1 VKEAIL
7 IAFLSFSVA
16 GPVPGLDL
24 GRPPTP
30 ADRAKML
37 AEGWQVWR
45 DTLGDALV
53 AGYQPGGPLRPGS
66 TGVTSYRSW
75 LLLWRWCD
83 LLSGTK
89 GRNGPDRLRSSKAFP
104 GGKI

>member
-30 ADRAKML
+30 ADRAKIL

-53 AGYQPGGPLRPGS
+53 AVISLAGRSAPGAP
-66 TGVTSYRSW
+66 
-75 LLLWRWCD
+75 
-83 LLSGTK
+83 
-89 GRNGPDRLRSSKAFP
+89 A
-104 GGKI
+104 